1 MLQHDPRSAAQ
12 PKARP
17 NALPLAL
24 TLGEP
29 AGIGPDIALRAFL
42 SRKEK
47 NVPAFYV
54 VADPRFLAERAKRL
68 NLDVPMAAVEPDDA
82 VAAFANALPVAALDM
97 AITAEPGKPDG
108 SSALAA
114 ISSIK
119 RAVSDVIEG
128 RAGAVV
134 TNPVSKDVLYRSGF
148 ADPGHT
154 EYLARIAREHTG
166 KAVIPVMMLWCE
178 EFKAIPVTIHIPLKD
193 VPGKLTT
200 PLIVDT
206 GRVVAR
212 DLAARFGIPQP
223 RLAVSGLNPH
233 AGENSSL
240 GEEEVV
246 IIKPA
251 VEQLRTEGINAFG
264 PLAADTLFHP
274 QARARYDAVLC
285 MFHDQALI
293 PVKTLAFDRGVN
305 VTLGLP
311 FIRTSPD
318 HGTAFDIAG
327 TGRAEPGSLIA
338 ALQLAARLAAQSA
351 GAEKSAT

>member
-1 MLQHDPRSAAQ
+1 MLQPAPR
-12 PKARP
+12 PG
-17 NALPLAL
+17 ALPLAL

-42 SRKEK
+42 SRTDK
-47 NVPAFYV
+47 NVPAFYI

-68 NLDVPMAAVEPDDA
+68 NLDVAIVPAEPEDA
-82 VAAFANALPVAALDM
+82 IATFAKALPVVALDM
-97 AITAEPGKPDG
+97 TITAQPGQPDG

-119 RAVSDVIEG
+119 RAVSDVIER
-128 RAGAVV
+128 RAGAIV

-148 ADPGHT
+148 SDPGHT

-166 KAVIPVMMLWCE
+166 NAVMPVMMLWCA

-193 VPGKLTT
+193 VPGTLTT
-200 PLIVDT
+200 QLIVDT
-206 GRVVAR
+206 GRVAAR
-212 DLAARFGIPQP
+212 DLAARFGIAQP
-223 RLAVSGLNPH
+223 RLAISGLNPH

-240 GEEEVV
+240 GEEEVT

-251 VEQLRTEGINAFG
+251 VEQLRADGINAFG

-274 QARARYDAVLC
+274 QARDRYDAALC

-327 TGRAEPGSLIA
+327 SGRADPGSLIE
-338 ALQLAARLAAQSA
+338 ALRLAARLVAQSQ
-351 GAEKSAT
+351 GAEQSSTK

>member
-1 MLQHDPRSAAQ
+1 MLQPAPRSA
-12 PKARP
+12 
-17 NALPLAL
+17 ALPLAL

-54 VADPRFLAERAKRL
+54 VADPRFLADRAKRL
-68 NLDVPMAAVEPDDA
+68 NLDIAMAAIEPEDA
-82 VAAFANALPVAALDM
+82 AATFANALPVAALDM
-97 AITAEPGKPDG
+97 AITAEPGQPDG

-119 RAVSDVIEG
+119 RAVSDVMEG
-128 RAGAVV
+128 RAAAIV
-134 TNPVSKDVLYRSGF
+134 TNPVSKDILYRSGF

-166 KAVIPVMMLWCE
+166 RPVMPVMMLWCE
-178 EFKAIPVTIHIPLKD
+178 EIKTIPVTIHIPLKD

-200 PLIVDT
+200 QLIVDT
-206 GRVVAR
+206 GRIVAR

-240 GEEEVV
+240 GEEEVT

-251 VEQLRTEGINAFG
+251 VEKLKAEGINAFG

-311 FIRTSPD
+311 FVRTSPD

-338 ALQLAARLAAQSA
+338 ALRLAAHLAAPSA
-351 GAEKSAT
+351 VVPKPHI

>member
-1 MLQHDPRSAAQ
+1 MLQPAPRPSAL
-12 PKARP
+12 PKET
-17 NALPLAL
+17 PLAL

-29 AGIGPDIALRAFL
+29 AGIGPDIALRAFA
-42 SRKEK
+42 SRQENK
-47 NVPAFYV
+47 VPAFYV
-54 VADPRFLAERAKRL
+54 VADPAFLAERARRL
-68 NLDVPMAAVEPDDA
+68 NLDIAIAAVEPEDT
-82 VAAFANALPVAALDM
+82 AATFANALPVTALDM
-97 AITAEPGKPDG
+97 AITASPGHPDG

-128 RAGAVV
+128 RACAVV

-166 KAVIPVMMLWCE
+166 NAVLPVMMLWCE
-178 EFKAIPVTIHIPLKD
+178 ELKTIPVTIHIPLKD
-193 VPGKLTT
+193 VPGTLTT
-200 PLIVDT
+200 SLIVDT
-206 GRVVAR
+206 GRVAAR
-212 DLAARFGIPQP
+212 DLAARFGIAQP
-223 RLAVSGLNPH
+223 RLAISGLNPH

-240 GEEEVV
+240 GEEEVT

-251 VEQLRTEGINAFG
+251 VEQLRADGINAFG

-274 QARARYDAVLC
+274 QARAGYDAVLC

-327 TGRAEPGSLIA
+327 SGRADPGSLIE
-338 ALQLAARLAAQSA
+338 ALRLAARLAAQSVTVSKTPA
-351 GAEKSAT
+351 